1 MPLRGPSH
9 SIVSKQVFFGQKT
22 QSSLLRVRCY
32 LPSNEAKNFCTEA
45 KRPVPKWP
53 REQEHPMFRQRGS
66 QSESSLP
73 LSDDQVLL
81 FSLSYVPVSSSLTF
95 FAPPRDFQRGK
106 HSTRTFSRATF
117 WRGNKKARGGSRV
130 PRRIRSHWMS
140 LSQRVRTGKKWSN
153 MSSEHSAGLWEQ
165 VFSFFIG
172 IFAPLFQTLETKV
185 VRTAVTPATSP
196 TAGTR
201 PAETASPST
210 RTFLSTAC
218 KPPTNR

>member
-9 SIVSKQVFFGQKT
+9 SNVSKQGFFLARK
-22 QSSLLRVRCY
+22 LKVRCSAL
-32 LPSNEAKNFCTEA
+32 LPSSEAKNFCTEA

-95 FAPPRDFQRGK
+95 FAPPRDFQRAWK
-106 HSTRTFSRATF
+106 ALNSDLFSRHFLA
-117 WRGNKKARGGSRV
+117 REQKARGGSRV
-130 PRRIRSHWMS
+130 PRRIRSHSMS

-165 VFSFFIG
+165 VFLSSSGF
-172 IFAPLFQTLETKV
+172 LLL
-185 VRTAVTPATSP
+185 SS
-196 TAGTR
+196 R
-201 PAETASPST
+201 PW
-210 RTFLSTAC
+210 
-218 KPPTNR
+218 KQK